1 MVKMMLLIVA
11 VAACKSHQPHAPGQS
26 EQCDSRVEDRQRWFT
41 TPHEESDGRKPS
53 DGHGVLGSCADKLVG
68 FQPSCDKD
76 KLRGI
81 VGDSPHL
88 HDALGLGFKTYVCE
102 LASDHS
108 RTEYP
113 LADVLTK
120 RENAPRPVVRAKS
133 NDRSMIKEIMAKLE
147 RFKDDMCQCQ
157 AGDKACAEQVE
168 QALKDYGDA
177 MKNNAPE
184 PKLSDADTKKL
195 MEMMTEMAKCQQA
208 AMGIG
213 DPNAP

>member
-11 VAACKSHQPHAPGQS
+11 VAACKPHQSVQT

-41 TPHEESDGRKPS
+41 TPHEDSDGRKPS
-53 DGHGVLGSCADKLVG
+53 DGLGVLGKCADRIVG

-88 HDALGLGFKTYVCE
+88 HDALALGFKTYVCE

-120 RENAPRPVVRAKS
+120 RENDARPVVQATGGDQRT
-133 NDRSMIKEIMAKLE
+133 IKEAMAKLKG
-147 RFKDDMCQCQ
+147 FKEDMCKCK
-157 AGDKACAEQVE
+157 AGDKACAEGVE
-168 QALKDYGDA
+168 QAVRSYTDSMKGKDPGV
-177 MKNNAPE
+177 KI
-184 PKLSDADTKKL
+184 SDADTKKL

-208 AMGIG
+208 VMGIG
-213 DPNAP
+213 DMSAP